1 MDILL
6 GILLVVWGLG
16 LMAFGLWLFYALL
29 PLWYGMFGALLGFG
43 VGNWITGSSS
53 GWFGN
58 VLTWTLAILG
68 AALFAVLAYRLEPF
82 RRILA
87 GLLIGFGLGS
97 LLAAFFGG
105 GVFLTALFGGVGAL
119 IFAVLVPLFFD
130 PMIVVGSS
138 FSGAALVMDGAL
150 LILPFLGFLL
160 DRVNAAGSGRILP
173 IVVYIVLGA
182 LGLAWQ
188 LSNLKRW
195 VQAATLTPTTAS
207 TSSRP

>member
-1 MDILL
+1 MDILF
-6 GILLVVWGLG
+6 GVLLVVWGLA

-29 PLWYGMFGALLGFG
+29 PLWYGMFGALLGFV
-43 VGNWITGSSS
+43 VGDWMTGD
-53 GWFGN
+53 GWFGG

-87 GLLIGFGLGS
+87 GLLMGFGLGS
-97 LLAAFFGG
+97 LLATLFGG
-105 GVFLTALFGGVGAL
+105 GVFLTAMFGGVGAL

-182 LGLAWQ
+182 VGLAWQ
-188 LSNLKRW
+188 LSNLRRW
-195 VQAATLTPTTAS
+195 VQLGAGAS
-207 TSSRP
+207 ARPL